1 MPALA
6 LSLGLPYRSTGGA
19 AAAGPP
25 GDPPGPTAPSYAN
38 PGGTGARSSLITIAQ
53 TSANVFINPS
63 LLIDGN
69 TSGAGNYLNGTPD
82 GEWIRFD
89 FATSKIIDEAKFYQ
103 SSAAT
108 HGTWKFQ
115 GSADASSWSDVG
127 TSFTLG
133 GTTTQTIT
141 ELNGN
146 TADYRYYRMIKV
158 SGSTNN
164 GPWTYEM
171 EFQIG
176 TP

>member
-6 LSLGLPYRSTGGA
+6 LSLGLPYRSTGGGG
-19 AAAGPP
+19 AAGPP
-25 GDPPGPTAPSYAN
+25 ATPSYAN
-38 PGGTGARSSLITIAQ
+38 PGGTGDRSALITIAQ
-53 TSANVFINPS
+53 ASSNVFINPS

-69 TSGAGNYLNGTPD
+69 TSGAGSYLNGTPD

-89 FATSKIIDEAKFYQ
+89 FATAKIIDEAKFYQ
-103 SSAAT
+103 SNSAS

-115 GSADASSWSDVG
+115 GSPDASSWTDVG

-141 ELNGN
+141 ELSGN

-158 SGSTNN
+158 SGTTNG

>member
-6 LSLGLPYRSTGGA
+6 LSLGLPFRSTGGGG
-19 AAAGPP
+19 AAGPP
-25 GDPPGPTAPSYAN
+25 ATPSYAN
-38 PGGTGARSSLITIAQ
+38 PGGTGDRSSLITLAQ
-53 TSANVFINPS
+53 ASSSVFVNPQ

-69 TSGAGNYLNGTPD
+69 TSGTGAYLNSTPD
-82 GEWIRFD
+82 GDWIRFD
-89 FATSKIIDEAKFYQ
+89 FATSKIIDEAKYYQ
-103 SSAAT
+103 SSSAT

-133 GTTTQTIT
+133 GSTTQTIT

-146 TADYRYYRMIKV
+146 TADYRYWRMIKV
-158 SGSTNN
+158 SGSTI
-164 GPWTYEM
+164 GAWTYEI